1 MLFLFDQTKTKV
13 PVNYDLPRQH
23 PAKFADLLI
32 NRLKPLKKK
41 QDMGE
46 KLFTLL
52 RDMEVSIITA
62 SQLNRCLYF
71 HHSTIPVDLLFLASK

>member
-1 MLFLFDQTKTKV
+1 MVLLCASIHAFMFFLFLQTKTKV
-13 PVNYDLPRQH
+13 PENYDLPRQN

-46 KLFTLL
+46 KLFSVL
-52 RDMEVSIITA
+52 RDMEVS
-62 SQLNRCLYF
+62 L
-71 HHSTIPVDLLFLASK
+71 TINCHKKYC